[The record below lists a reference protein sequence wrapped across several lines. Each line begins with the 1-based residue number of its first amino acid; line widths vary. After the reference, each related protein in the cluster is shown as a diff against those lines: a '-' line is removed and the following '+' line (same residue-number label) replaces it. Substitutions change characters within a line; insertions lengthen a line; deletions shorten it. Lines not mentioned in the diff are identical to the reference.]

1 MTPAEQRQREFFY
14 VSILDMGRMIML
26 QRLLLLALAGAL
38 GTIVRFLLL
47 EFVKT
52 KMGTPLAFPLGT
64 LVVNMTGCF
73 LTGLFLEF
81 AEMRLHIASELRIIV
96 MVGFMGAFTTF
107 SSVIVETAHLIR
119 KADWLAVHM
128 NLVVENIVGLA
139 SLFGGSV
146 VAKAILM

>member
-1 MTPAEQRQREFFY
+1 
-14 VSILDMGRMIML
+14 ML
-26 QRLLLLALAGAL
+26 QRLFLLALAGAL

-52 KMGTPLAFPLGT
+52 KTGTLLAFPLGT

-81 AEMRLHIASELRIIV
+81 AEMRLHIASELRVIV

-119 KADWLAVHM
+119 KADWIAVHM
-128 NLVVENIVGLA
+128 NLVVENIVGLV
-139 SLFGGSV
+139 SLFGGSA
-146 VAKAILM
+146 VAKTILM